1 MTIMRDMILDHKLGR
16 QGTKKTQKKQKKNQ
30 KKTRNTH
37 NILLIKIFH
46 MIYIFNKLHILI
58 INVEVI
64 CKTGILKNV

>member
-16 QGTKKTQKKQKKNQ
+16 QGTKKKNQ
-30 KKTRNTH
+30 KQKNKNKNRNTH

-64 CKTGILKNV
+64 CKTGILNNV